1 MKLLRRHFDYTTR
14 LHMKRRVENIDY
26 RFLAALIALCAGVYL
41 AVTYL

>member
-1 MKLLRRHFDYTTR
+1 MKFLRRHFDYSTR

-26 RFLAALIALCAGVYL
+26 RFVAALIALGAGVYL